1 MIQIGLTKVDFALL
15 LENWEL
21 QAVYSEKTAMRL
33 KKELE
38 MHAEKFFLEKK
49 GNLKVVKIRF
59 FELGLGCRCWVETF
73 CNFKFT
79 FLYND
84 DSEREGVLDLK
95 VQAIINNGCHIN
107 MSLQEE

>member
-21 QAVYSEKTAMRL
+21 QAVYTEETAMRL

-49 GNLKVVKIRF
+49 GDLKVVKIRF
-59 FELGLGCRCWVETF
+59 FELGLGCKCWMETF
-73 CNFKFT
+73 CSFKFT

-84 DSEREGVLDLK
+84 DSEREGVLGLK
-95 VQAIINNGCHIN
+95 VQAIIDNGSHVNI
-107 MSLQEE
+107 SLQEV

>member
-1 MIQIGLTKVDFALL
+1 MIQIGLTEVDFALL

-21 QAVYSEKTAMRL
+21 QAVYTEETAMRL

-38 MHAEKFFLEKK
+38 MQAEKFFLEKK
-49 GNLKVVKIRF
+49 GDLKVVKIRF
-59 FELGLGCRCWVETF
+59 FELGLGCKCWVETF
-73 CNFKFT
+73 CSFKFT

-95 VQAIINNGCHIN
+95 VQAIVDNGCHVNI
-107 MSLQEE
+107 SLQEV

>member
-1 MIQIGLTKVDFALL
+1 MIQIGLTEVDFALL
-15 LENWEL
+15 FEKWKL

-38 MHAEKFFLEKK
+38 MHVEKFFLEKK
-49 GNLKVVKIRF
+49 GDSKVVKIRF
-59 FELGLGCRCWVETF
+59 SELGLGCKCWVETF
-73 CNFKFT
+73 CSFKFT

-95 VQAIINNGCHIN
+95 VQAIINNGFHTNI
-107 MSLQEE
+107 SLQEV

>member
-1 MIQIGLTKVDFALL
+1 MIQIGLTEVDFALL
-15 LENWEL
+15 LENWKL

-38 MHAEKFFLEKK
+38 MHVEKFFLEKK
-49 GNLKVVKIRF
+49 GDSKIVKIRF
-59 FELGLGCRCWVETF
+59 SELGLGCKCWVETF
-73 CNFKFT
+73 CSFKFT

-95 VQAIINNGCHIN
+95 VQAIINNGFHTNI
-107 MSLQEE
+107 SLQEV

>member
-1 MIQIGLTKVDFALL
+1 MIQIGLTEVDSALL

-38 MHAEKFFLEKK
+38 MHAEKIFLEKK
-49 GNLKVVKIRF
+49 GNLKIVKIRF

-73 CNFKFT
+73 CSFKFT

-95 VQAIINNGCHIN
+95 VQAIINNGCQIN
-107 MSLQEE
+107 ISLQEV